1 MLTMTKMTV
10 VLLADAETHEAMGRA
25 ANAFELV
32 KEAKQAKN
40 DVELILDGAATR
52 WARELA
58 KPDHKL
64 RALFDGVRDKVSGV
78 CEYCAGAFGVK
89 EAVRAAGL
97 PLVGEFDGHPSL
109 AKRIADGRQVV
120 TF

>member
-1 MLTMTKMTV
+1 MAKMTV
-10 VLLADAETHEAMGRA
+10 VLLADGETAEAMGRA

-32 KEAKQAKN
+32 KEAKQEKS

-52 WARELA
+52 AHELA
-58 KPDHKL
+58 KPDHKM
-64 RALFDGVRDKVSGV
+64 RPLFDSVRDKVAGV
-78 CEYCAGAFGVK
+78 CEYCAGAYGVK

-97 PLVGEFDGHPSL
+97 PLIGEFDGHPSL
-109 AKRIADGRQVV
+109 AKRMAAGRQVV

>member
-1 MLTMTKMTV
+1 MRRW
-10 VLLADAETHEAMGRA
+10 GRA

-32 KEAKQAKN
+32 KEAKEAHS
-40 DVELILDGAATR
+40 DVELILDGPGTR

-58 KPDHKL
+58 KPDHKM
-64 RALFDGVRDKVSGV
+64 RALFDSVRDRVSGV
-78 CEYCAGAFGVK
+78 CEFCAGAFGMK
-89 EAVRAAGL
+89 EAVRAAGV

-109 AKRIADGRQVV
+109 ATRIAEGRQVV

>member
-1 MLTMTKMTV
+1 MAKMTV
-10 VLLADAETHEAMGRA
+10 VLLADAETPEAMGRA

-32 KEAKQAKN
+32 KEAKQEKN

-58 KPDHKL
+58 KPDHKM
-64 RALFDGVRDKVSGV
+64 RGLFDAVRDKVAGV
-78 CEYCAGAFGVK
+78 CEFCAGAYGVE

-97 PLVGEFDGHPSL
+97 PLIGEFDGHPSL
-109 AKRIADGRQVV
+109 AKRIAQGRQVV

>member
-1 MLTMTKMTV
+1 MTKITV
-10 VLLADAETHEAMGRA
+10 VLLADVETHEDMGRA

-32 KEAKQAKN
+32 KEAKQGSN

-52 WARELA
+52 WARELS
-58 KPDHKL
+58 KPDHKM
-64 RALFDGVRDKVSGV
+64 RELFNAVRDKVAGV

-97 PLVGEFDGHPSL
+97 PLTGEFDGHPSL
-109 AKRIADGRQVV
+109 ATRIAQGRQVV